1 MVSYKSIGI
10 NTFNC
15 FVLSLES
22 QLIKYWNE
30 SYQLWESPVLG
41 FLLES
46 NDFMVLDKTGVSL
59 ISLGERKSRVIVDSE
74 GFERMLHPLGKC
86 NYLKIEPTN
95 HILFAFQFYDDRQ
108 ICIQEQYTNEE
119 RFTKFE
125 EIFKIKVHEI
135 TLRELCL
142 L

>member
-1 MVSYKSIGI
+1 MKLHTKNPKDKKAVQDKVEPFESNEIVVSYKSIGI

-15 FVLSLES
+15 FVLNLES

-46 NDFMVLDKTGVSL
+46 NDFMMLDKNGVSL
-59 ISLGERKSRVIVDSE
+59 ISLGEQRSRVIVDSE

-95 HILFAFQFYDDRQ
+95 HILFAF
-108 ICIQEQYTNEE
+108 
-119 RFTKFE
+119 
-125 EIFKIKVHEI
+125 
-135 TLRELCL
+135 
-142 L
+142 